1 MSGTPESTLAAPDQ
15 LSPICSASLPS
26 VRPSLISG
34 PPNSMHSGA
43 NLSIRQSN
51 RPRSGRG
58 RGTFDTLPMSAVF
71 YHPNGRACIT
81 VSATHS
87 IFFHQYWH
95 PGEEVYR
102 GPDGHYYRINDNR
115 PVD

>member
-1 MSGTPESTLAAPDQ
+1 MSGTPESTLADPDQ
-15 LSPICSASLPS
+15 VIADLQRQLAS

-43 NLSIRQSN
+43 NLSIRESN

-58 RGTFDTLPMSAVF
+58 RGAFDTLPMSAVF
-71 YHPNGRACIT
+71 YQPNGRACIK

-87 IFFHQYWH
+87 IFF
-95 PGEEVYR
+95 
-102 GPDGHYYRINDNR
+102 
-115 PVD
+115 